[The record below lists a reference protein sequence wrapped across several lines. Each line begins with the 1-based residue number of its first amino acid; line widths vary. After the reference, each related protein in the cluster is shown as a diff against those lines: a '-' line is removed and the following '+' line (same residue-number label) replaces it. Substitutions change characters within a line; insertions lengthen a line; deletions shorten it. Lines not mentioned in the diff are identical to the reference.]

1 MGKCC
6 VCRKQVTEEN
16 PAILFIGKSGD
27 EKNICET
34 CEQKIN
40 ILVKSDNPK
49 EIKEAINYLYT
60 CSLSVHDSE
69 VSEFLR
75 DTIESNS
82 AVVDELEEK
91 RKNSEPVNIADKQ
104 DYFLDRQ
111 AEIEVDNGK
120 SFWIS
125 GMKVFA
131 WITFCAIIIG
141 GLVLATQVGGGVG
154 FLLFIG
160 SIIMAF
166 LIVAMEMIFLNLAQN
181 VSNMNVEI
189 SEIKQML
196 KKE

>member
-6 VCRKQVTEEN
+6 VCKHQVAEEN
-16 PAILFIGKSGD
+16 SATLLIRQAGD
-27 EKNICET
+27 EKNICKA
-34 CEQKIN
+34 CEQKVN
-40 ILVKSDNPK
+40 ILMKSNNPK

-82 AVVDELEEK
+82 AVADELEEEMQK
-91 RKNSEPVNIADKQ
+91 SEPVNIANKQ
-104 DYFLDRQ
+104 DYFLHKQ
-111 AEIEVDNGK
+111 AETEIDNNK

-131 WITFCAIIIG
+131 WITFFAIIIG
-141 GLVLATQVGGGVG
+141 GLVLAIQVSGGMG

-160 SIIMAF
+160 SM
-166 LIVAMEMIFLNLAQN
+166 MIRF
-181 VSNMNVEI
+181 VCG
-189 SEIKQML
+189 
-196 KKE
+196 